1 MWYIERAHADGISA
15 LKLSHN
21 MRFLLSGGELGEV
34 RLWELRSRELIS
46 HMKEHTQRITDIEIF
61 ADDTQALTAS
71 KDKSI
76 MFWNLKDEKRMRC
89 FLQRMGGINSIALSL
104 DQSQIIS
111 MGQEKKISFWDINNT
126 SPIHTQL
133 IDGEVEEGLCLVR
146 SHDGE
151 MLVSGGS
158 TGKVRLWSFHTGE
171 LLAQV
176 VAHSGN
182 VTGVSFSLDD
192 RQVVSAG
199 ADGAIAIWCIFK

>member
-1 MWYIERAHADGISA
+1 
-15 LKLSHN
+15 

-61 ADDTQALTAS
+61 ADDTQALTSS

-76 MFWNLKDEKRMRC
+76 MLWNLKDERRLQC
-89 FLQRMGGINSIALSL
+89 YLQRMGGINSIVLSL
-104 DQSQIIS
+104 DQQQIIS
-111 MGQEKKISFWDINNT
+111 MGQEKKISFWDLDNT
-126 SPIHTQL
+126 APVHSML
-133 IDGEVEEGLCLVR
+133 VDGENEEGLCLVR

-158 TGKVRLWSFHTGE
+158 TGKVRLWSFQTGE

-176 VAHSGN
+176 VAHSGH

-192 RQVVSAG
+192 RQVVSTG
-199 ADGAIAIWCIFK
+199 ADGAIAIWCVFK